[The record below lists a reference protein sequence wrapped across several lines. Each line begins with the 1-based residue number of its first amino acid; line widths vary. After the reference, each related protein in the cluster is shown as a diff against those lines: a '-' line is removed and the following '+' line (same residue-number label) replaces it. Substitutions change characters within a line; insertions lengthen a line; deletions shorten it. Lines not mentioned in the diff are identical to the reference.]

1 MCCEVLYATAL
12 TSYMQV
18 YQGIEF
24 LFFFAL
30 VICAQRMLSHFIG
43 MYLPH
48 WIVAQV

>member
-1 MCCEVLYATAL
+1 MYREALCVTAL
-12 TSYMQV
+12 TSYIQV

-43 MYLPH
+43 MYLLH
-48 WIVAQV
+48 KKLTWV